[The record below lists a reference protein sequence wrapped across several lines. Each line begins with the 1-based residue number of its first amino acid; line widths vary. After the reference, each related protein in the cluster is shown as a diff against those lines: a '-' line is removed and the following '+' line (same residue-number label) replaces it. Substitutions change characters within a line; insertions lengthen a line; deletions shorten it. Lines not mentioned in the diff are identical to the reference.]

1 MDTDTS
7 CHQYFVL
14 AMRTK
19 TNTESLEAGMYLYL
33 CSDVYMCLM
42 VQEVQVIFL
51 VVYVYYL

>member
-7 CHQYFVL
+7 CHQYFAL

-19 TNTESLEAGMYLYL
+19 TNTESLEAGSCLYL

-42 VQEVQVIFL
+42 VQEVQFFL
-51 VVYVYYL
+51 VAYVYYL